1 MVPCL
6 VSVVSAVARFESG
19 TDRLCGWFPWAMAR
33 PYPVSNDL
41 PVFWFSRCNQ
51 CHGFQYSATA
61 TPWFCRI
68 LNKFGFKNLPRVFE
82 NFIRL
87 GAIVWRT
94 VTVGRQDPNLD
105 LDFQFHRV
113 DWEFVESLIADFLLF
128 FLLGFPLVKRVV
140 VFRLGEDFL
149 NVDGLQI
156 LASVPLDKVFIPPN
170 LKGESAVIFFLFS
183 FDDSL
188 AYPVAQVLASNKGS
202 SIHSRNYVPK

>member
-6 VSVVSAVARFESG
+6 VSVVSTVARFEPGS
-19 TDRLCGWFPWAMAR
+19 DRLCGWFPWAMAR
-33 PYPVSNDL
+33 SYPVSNDL

-68 LNKFGFKNLPRVFE
+68 LNEFGFKNLPRVFE

-105 LDFQFHRV
+105 LDFQFDRV

-202 SIHSRNYVPK
+202 SIHSRNYIPK